1 MAAPP
6 RLDTRWRLEIKRV
19 KPTSGGL
26 FMPIGE
32 MNGHCGRSVSRMVVL
47 HSHRQ
52 GGNDRSVHPVHQKA
66 AARHDLNV
74 KRRILTLQ
82 VA

>member
-1 MAAPP
+1 
-6 RLDTRWRLEIKRV
+6 
-19 KPTSGGL
+19 
-26 FMPIGE
+26 MPIGE
-32 MNGHCGRSVSRMVVL
+32 MNGHCGRSASRMVVL

-52 GGNDRSVHPVHQKA
+52 GGNDRGIHPVHQKA